1 MMPVI
6 VSQSCLKQANWNDEQ
21 DYEHDESLNLFPQR
35 KSPENGFKGHFRDL

>member
-21 DYEHDESLNLFPQR
+21 DHEHDESSDLFPER
-35 KSPENGFKGHFRDL
+35 KSPENGFKSHFRDL